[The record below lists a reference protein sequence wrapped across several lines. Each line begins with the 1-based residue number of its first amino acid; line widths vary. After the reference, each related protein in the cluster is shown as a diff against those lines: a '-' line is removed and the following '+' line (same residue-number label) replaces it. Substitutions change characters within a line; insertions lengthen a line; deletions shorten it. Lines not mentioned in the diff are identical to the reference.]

1 MRNVFTGTP
10 SKLGFGLMRLPRD
23 KDGNIDA
30 EETSRMVDAA
40 LEAGITY
47 FDTAYVYEG
56 SEDAIRKALVERH
69 PRNTFTLTDKLNAG
83 AAKNEEDA
91 KNQIHVSLERTGAGY
106 FDYYL
111 LHAIS
116 EDNIDRY
123 EKFHIWD
130 YMHELLEKGLIL
142 HYAFSFHGKP
152 ELLDRLLTE
161 HPDVSFVQL
170 QINYADWESPTVEA
184 RKNWEVCRKHGKQ
197 VVVMEPVKGGTLA
210 NPPKPVAEILQN
222 ANPDA
227 SFASFAI
234 RWVASKE
241 GIMTVLSGMSNLS
254 QMKDNLSY
262 MMPFTLMT
270 EQEEETIQE
279 AQKALAGI
287 ENIPCTA
294 CHYCTGGCPK
304 KIAIPDIFSAMNMYL
319 VFGDLAKAKQ
329 SYAWDT
335 EEAKASDCIR
345 CGQCERQCP
354 QHLPIRQLLE
364 KTAAQLEETR
374 A

>member
-1 MRNVFTGTP
+1 MEHMFTGTP
-10 SKLGFGLMRLPRD
+10 SKLGFGLMRLPRRE
-23 KDGNIDA
+23 DGSIDV
-30 EETSRMVDAA
+30 EKTSEMVDCFLAA
-40 LEAGITY
+40 GLTY

-56 SEDAIRKALVERH
+56 SEEAIRKALVERH
-69 PRNTFTLTDKLNAG
+69 PRNTYTLTDKLNAG
-83 AAKNEEDA
+83 AAKTEEEA
-91 KNQIHVSLERTGAGY
+91 RNQIRVSLERTGAGF

-111 LHAIS
+111 LHAVS

-130 YMHELLEKGLIL
+130 YMHELLEKGLIR
-142 HYAFSFHGKP
+142 HYGFSFHGTP

-161 HPDVSFVQL
+161 HPDVTFVQL
-170 QINYADWESPTVEA
+170 QINYADWESPSVQA
-184 RKNWEVCRKHGKQ
+184 RRNWEVCRRHGKQ

-210 NPPKPVAEILQN
+210 NPPEPVAKILRE
-222 ANPDA
+222 ADPSA
-227 SFASFAI
+227 SLASWAI

-241 GIMTVLSGMSNLS
+241 GIMTVLSGMSTLS
-254 QMKDNLSY
+254 QVQDNLSF
-262 MMPFTLMT
+262 MAPFVPMT
-270 EQEEETIQE
+270 PKEEETVQQ

-329 SYAWDT
+329 SYAWNT

-354 QHLPIRQLLE
+354 QHLPIRELLARTAE
-364 KTAAQLEETR
+364 KLEAR
-374 A
+374 G